1 MSKRFTETEIW
12 NEDWYL
18 DMPLEYRHFWHYVKD
33 TCDHAGV
40 WKPNVRRF
48 NADIEKKVDLSV
60 ALDLFNA
67 EKNRIEKLESGHW
80 VLLDFVQFQ
89 YGTVLN
95 LKNSCHLSVFNRL
108 NKLGVS
114 LGSLRGL
121 IEVKE
126 GSSRPQV
133 EVKAGVK
140 EQDKDIV
147 KIIVS
152 LEKRMISFKDDI
164 MVNDNNY
171 PIEMLAKFFDYWS
184 EPNRSNTKMRYELEK
199 TWSLPRRLKTWADR
213 DLSGDVRKNSG
224 KVAEFKMDAVG
235 RAAIG
240 YCTKC
245 GKSDFYE
252 PKTIKMD
259 DSKCCNVLL
268 VPRKPVLSELQ
279 KLREKYDEDKKPV
292 VEKKYQSTEMY

>member
-60 ALDLFNA
+60 ALELFNA

-80 VLLDFVQFQ
+80 ILLDFVNFQ
-89 YGTVLN
+89 YGSVLN

-140 EQDKDIV
+140 EQDKDMVKVIV
-147 KIIVS
+147 ISKRVKAFKVLVDSYSNKYPQEMLDEFYNHFAELNKTKTKMLCETFKTWEI
-152 LEKRMISFKDDI
+152 EKRLVKWASNDYSGILKGEKNGKFEHDSTGVS
-164 MVNDNNY
+164 VN
-171 PIEMLAKFFDYWS
+171 
-184 EPNRSNTKMRYELEK
+184 
-199 TWSLPRRLKTWADR
+199 
-213 DLSGDVRKNSG
+213 
-224 KVAEFKMDAVG
+224 
-235 RAAIG
+235 G
-240 YCTKC
+240 YCATC
-245 GKSDFYE
+245 GKHEFYD
-252 PKTIKMD
+252 PKTVNGA
-259 DSKCCNVLL
+259 DSKCHGAKVL
-268 VPRKPVLSELQ
+268 PKR
-279 KLREKYDEDKKPV
+279 PV
-292 VEKKYQSTEMY
+292 VEKKIQSGAIY